1 MPATF
6 TFPPPMYS
14 PPPPSPGPPSGTK
27 DGPSSTP
34 PTVKKGSRPFLRP
47 VSAAIVGTS
56 RGQPQAPKR
65 PCSGGHCAL
74 AEAHFQWECPLR
86 FLEVYGKSPPGFT
99 QGSPTVK
106 DPAAWVGSDITA
118 DTAKAWRDFLAEH
131 PEVIKAHGVPWE
143 TCFD

>member
-1 MPATF
+1 MHSSRKGLGLSFGRSLRRSWARLVVSPRRPSDPAA
-6 TFPPPMYS
+6 M
-14 PPPPSPGPPSGTK
+14 
-27 DGPSSTP
+27 
-34 PTVKKGSRPFLRP
+34 
-47 VSAAIVGTS
+47 AAV
-56 RGQPQAPKR
+56 RW
-65 PCSGGHCAL
+65 